1 MDSNDDPSPF
11 FPPELEREIFE
22 TAAELYPKTILNLL
36 LVAQRV
42 HEWIE
47 IIRYSIVST
56 IDDPSSC
63 PIHVLQQAIRS
74 NAKPADFFQRVRH
87 LYVEKLVPETELQE
101 IISACIGIRSLVL
114 FHGGPSILP
123 GLATI
128 KPRRLSVSLE
138 CLFPDQQSLD
148 LITIHPKFTCLTIH
162 PILTCVTHLDLFDD
176 LSQIRWINLL
186 PALTHFAL
194 LRRKPSAWTELLSA
208 NAKLAVII
216 RMQSSEFRPE
226 NRISNDDVRFVCMS
240 VLDADYGP
248 DWLTGVKGGMDF
260 WARADLFVA
269 KKRRGEIKPS
279 SRCWIEAEDGI

>member
-1 MDSNDDPSPF
+1 MDLDDDPSPF

-22 TAAELYPKTILNLL
+22 TAADLYPETIPELL
-36 LVAQRV
+36 LVSQRV

-74 NAKPADFFQRVRH
+74 NAKPADFFHRVRH
-87 LYVEKLVPETELQE
+87 LYVERFVPDLELQE
-101 IISACIGIRSLVL
+101 ILSACIGIGSLAL

-123 GLATI
+123 GLAAM
-128 KPRRLSVSLE
+128 KPRRLSVALE

-148 LITIHPKFTCLTIH
+148 PITTHPMFTCL
-162 PILTCVTHLDLFDD
+162 THLDLFGG
-176 LSQIRWINLL
+176 SPHIRWTNLL
-186 PALTHFAL
+186 PALTHLAMGCH
-194 LRRKPSAWTELLSA
+194 SSVWTELLST
-208 NAKLAVII
+208 NAKLVVLIH
-216 RMQSSEFRPE
+216 MQSSDFRTE
-226 NRISNDDVRFVCMS
+226 NRISDDDVRFVCML
-240 VLDADYGP
+240 VVDYEYGP
-248 DWLTGVKGGMDF
+248 DWLTGVRGGMDF

-279 SRCWIEAEDGI
+279 SRCWIEAADEI

>member
-22 TAAELYPKTILNLL
+22 TAAQLYSKTIPNLL

-101 IISACIGIRSLVL
+101 MISACIGIRSLVL
-114 FHGGPSILP
+114 LHGGPSILP
-123 GLATI
+123 GLAVI
-128 KPRRLSVSLE
+128 KSRPLSVSLE

-148 LITIHPKFTCLTIH
+148 PSTIH
-162 PILTCVTHLDLFDD
+162 PIFTCLTHLDLFDD
-176 LSQIRWINLL
+176 LPQTPWINLL

-194 LRRKPSAWTELLSA
+194 LRCKPSEWTELLSS
-208 NAKLAVII
+208 NAKLAVLIC
-216 RMQSSEFRPE
+216 MQITEFLPK
-226 NRISNDDVRFVCMS
+226 NRISNDDVRFVYMS

-248 DWLTGVKGGMDF
+248 DWLTGVKSGMDF

-279 SRCWIEAEDGI
+279 SRCWIEVEDGI